1 MLSSVRE
8 TLTKRF
14 QLAKAA
20 RIEAH
25 RRRLIIAQIRALRL
39 LIEQQIM
46 LKPTQPSGV
55 DVKTQFLARI
65 GYRETTLIVTDI
77 KELLHEVIDCR
88 VRTERILAAL
98 KI

>member
-1 MLSSVRE
+1 
-8 TLTKRF
+8 
-14 QLAKAA
+14 
-20 RIEAH
+20 
-25 RRRLIIAQIRALRL
+25 
-39 LIEQQIM
+39 M